1 MKEIEYSGIWWYS
14 PLAAVAVGP
23 AGPPSMLAV
32 SPHSSP
38 STALK
43 VTATSPVK
51 ENDFQWV
58 LLGLTVPSVVIKGV
72 KVCYA
77 ITTESETYISQ
88 VRLTQMT
95 TPDSALVVHDDGTN
109 LTSTSPTCYTSSTKV
124 EVKGTITLAL
134 KMVFGSTSD
143 VILIGGIALLT
154 E

>member
-1 MKEIEYSGIWWYS
+1 
-14 PLAAVAVGP
+14 
-23 AGPPSMLAV
+23 MLVV

-43 VTATSPVK
+43 VTATEPVK
-51 ENDFQWV
+51 EEDFQWV

-72 KVCYA
+72 HVCYA
-77 ITTESETYISQ
+77 IQTESETYISQ

-95 TPDSALVVHDDGTN
+95 TPDKALVVHDDGTN
-109 LTSTSPTCYTSSTKV
+109 LTSTSPTCYTSEAEVKV
-124 EVKGTITLAL
+124 EGTITLAL
-134 KMVFGSTSD
+134 KMVFGSESD